1 MDLSAFIDMGGYG
14 AFVWPSY
21 GLSAL
26 VLIAVVWQSR
36 ARLKR
41 SDAELEKLR
50 QAADA
55 QEAPQE
61 APEAAP

>member
-1 MDLSAFIDMGGYG
+1 MDINAFLDMGGYG

-26 VLIAVVWQSR
+26 VLIAILWQSH

-41 SDAELEKLR
+41 SDAELESLR
-50 QAADA
+50 GRDR
-55 QEAPQE
+55 
-61 APEAAP
+61 EAAP